1 MGALGTSLRGAR
13 KRRLAAALSA
23 LTLAAMV
30 TTVAAPAFAGT
41 TDTKAAAT
49 QSTKDQKAA
58 DKKAADE
65 AKKAADAQKAADK
78 KAADAQKAAD
88 KKTAETQK
96 SGSPAPAANS
106 NASTGS
112 GDAVSWPAVAAAA
125 PVSSSPAA
133 PAATSNAPATVKA
146 AAKAAAAKPGA
157 NGACGEDSFL
167 GTQFPASGT
176 VLKVGDQF
184 GAVYNDESPL
194 NQATVVLTVKD
205 SNGNPVSGITPQ
217 FGAAPLGKEKFATKI
232 FAAVPSTLKSGTY
245 TAFLHAEDTDQNKA
259 GGDCGEANWT
269 ITVQGNQK
277 PVLDLS
283 ILKTANP
290 TSVQPKATV
299 VYTLNVTNAG
309 PDIDHGV
316 VITDP
321 LPADEAFISAS
332 GAPCS
337 ASASVV
343 TCTIGDMAAGQST
356 VVLLTTTAP
365 SMTGTFPNTATVHGD
380 VEETTLTNNQSTAV
394 ITVSTLPPPPGT
406 PQVDLAITKTA
417 DPSAVNVN
425 DPLLYTLRATNNGP
439 DTATN
444 VIVTDTLPDGL
455 IVDGISSDKGSCTQA
470 GKVITCSLGTMAKG
484 DAVTIRVSTTA
495 PGTAGTITNRAH
507 VTGSEP
513 DVNLSNN
520 DASVDT
526 PVSNVQGI
534 VVVRTP
540 AAPAAALP
548 FTGSESGLMILLAIG
563 LLSAGGGW
571 YLLGQR
577 KEDDAKA

>member
-1 MGALGTSLRGAR
+1 
-13 KRRLAAALSA
+13 
-23 LTLAAMV
+23 MV

-41 TDTKAAAT
+41 ADTKAPAQ

-78 KAADAQKAAD
+78 KAADEAKKAAD
-88 KKTAETQK
+88 KNAAQGSSAPAGSNAG
-96 SGSPAPAANS
+96 SGSANS
-106 NASTGS
+106 
-112 GDAVSWPAVAAAA
+112 AA
-125 PVSSSPAA
+125 SSPAIAASSNTGASA
-133 PAATSNAPATVKA
+133 PSGSASTDKAPKA
-146 AAKAAAAKPGA
+146 DKASAPAKAAAAKPGA

-167 GTQFPASGT
+167 GTQFPASAT

-205 SNGNPVSGITPQ
+205 SNGNLVSDTTPQ
-217 FGAAPLGKEKFATKI
+217 FGAAPLTKEKFATKI
-232 FAAVPSTLKSGTY
+232 FAVVPSTLKSGTY
-245 TAFLHAEDTDQNKA
+245 NAFLHAEDTDQNKA

-290 TSVQPKATV
+290 TTVQPKGTV

-337 ASASVV
+337 ASTGVV

-365 SMTGTFPNTATVHGD
+365 SMTGTFPNTATVRGD
-380 VEETTLTNNQSTAV
+380 VTETTLTNNQSTAT
-394 ITVSTLPPPPGT
+394 ITVSTTPPPPGT

-417 DPSAVNVN
+417 DPASVNIN

-484 DAVTIRVSTTA
+484 DAVVIHVSTTA
-495 PGTAGTITNRAH
+495 PGTVGIITNRAH

-534 VVVRTP
+534 VVTRTP
-540 AAPAAALP
+540 AAPAAATGALP